1 MAYKSP
7 EEYNH
12 SLWLGY
18 VQPVGLV
25 VSIPALLDAGAHV
38 DTNYL
43 PKHQSYL
50 AARETAHGTNRDF
63 PAFAEVFLGWP
74 AEAIGD
80 GSPFDVYVEEYA
92 ETLAASYTV
101 CDPYADGKPT
111 LILCQQIQAGT
122 DGVATNLD
130 KMPEP
135 TGMREWEA
143 TPQAK
148 FERLLRQNNI
158 AIGLLLNGDS
168 IRLVYAPSGESSGH
182 ITFHWTDMSTVA
194 GRPLVAALYLLL
206 GIERLFALGE
216 KERLPAILANSR
228 KFQNQVSTQLSG
240 QILAAL
246 YELLRGFQ
254 SAHAKSGGTLLSG
267 PLEKDPDHI
276 YHGLLTI
283 LLRLVFLLFA
293 EDRELVSTDPVYT
306 NYYSLSGLFLRLRED
321 DALYHDSMDSRYGGW
336 AQLLTLFR
344 LVHGGGSHAGFRIP
358 PRHGYLFDS
367 ARYGFLEGRMRAD
380 DPVKVPQVSDGVLF
394 RVLSNLL
401 ILDGERLSYRNLDVE
416 QIGSVYEAVMGFS
429 LEVARGPSLA
439 ITSPEK
445 AKGGA
450 PVTVNLEALLR
461 ESPAKRAA
469 WLKKEAAQAVTGK
482 AVNLLKAATTIVELE
497 AALDQRI
504 DREVTPY
511 AVPKGALIFQP
522 SDERRKSG
530 SHYTPRALTKPIVKD
545 TLEPVLA
552 AFGVA
557 PTPEQILDLKVCD
570 PALGSG
576 AFLVE
581 VCRQLGDALL
591 AAWKRTGATPT
602 IPPDE
607 DELLLARRTVA
618 QLCLYGVDRNEMA
631 ADLAK
636 LSLWLATLAKDHPF
650 TFLNH
655 AIRHGDSLV
664 GLELDQIAALD
675 WQLGA
680 VRQFDE
686 AALRK
691 QIDRALV
698 FRKKILD
705 AQDLTPYEFLEETL
719 GQSEEALK
727 ELRVAGDI
735 PVAAFFAGKDA
746 KRRRDRLG
754 ELAEMRKPK
763 PDVAKEL
770 ADAIALEDELARLRR
785 GSKPLV
791 PFHWPLEFPEVFSR
805 QNPGFD
811 AMVGNPPFA
820 GKNTLLGGNAEGYVD
835 WLKMLHEGSHGN
847 ADLAAHFF
855 RRAFYLLRK
864 NGCFGLIATNT
875 IAQGDTRSSGLRYLC
890 VNGATIYRARKR
902 LKWPGNAAVVVSV
915 VNVQKGKHPG
925 PYVLGNSQVETITA
939 YLFHRGGHEDPAVLR
954 LNAKQS
960 FEGVKIYGMGFT
972 FDDSDKKDIASPLAT
987 MRELV
992 AADPRNQERI
1002 FPYIGGEEVN
1012 DSPTHEHRRYVI
1024 NFENFPLE
1032 RQELSESWASA
1043 DHKQREAWLRQGIV
1057 PLDYSDP
1064 VAADWPDLIEI
1075 VRRRVKPDRDT
1086 DNRELYRRN
1095 WWRYGERRP
1104 GLVEQLAKTETV
1116 FVICRVSKHLS
1127 VARLNANVV
1136 PSDSLTVIT
1145 TTSNERF
1152 AILQSRVHEVWARLM
1167 ASSMKD
1173 DLRYTPTD
1181 CFETFPFPV
1190 LTTATAALEG
1200 LGEKYFQFRTDM
1212 MLKRNQGL
1220 TSLYNDFHDQLR
1232 QDDQTWEMRRR
1243 HDELDQAV
1251 LAAYG
1256 WHVRVPECEFVEEF
1270 APDEDEEE
1278 PDTPNK
1284 KKFRYRWPDDFRD
1297 EILTRLLLLNKHRA
1311 EEEAHDRRKH
1321 QPIAD
1326 RLLLSPRKP
1335 SKDSKEQM
1343 SLL

>member
-25 VSIPALLDAGAHV
+25 VSIPALLDAGGHL

-43 PKHQSYL
+43 PMHQSYI
-50 AARETAHGTNRDF
+50 AAHGTTKDF
-63 PAFAEVFLGWP
+63 PAFAQAFLGWP

-101 CDPYADGKPT
+101 RDPYADGKPT
-111 LILCQQIQAGT
+111 LILCQQIQAGAGGIAR
-122 DGVATNLD
+122 DLD

-135 TGMREWEA
+135 TGMREWQA

-206 GIERLFALGE
+206 GMERLFAMAE

-267 PLEKDPDHI
+267 PLEKDPNHI

-293 EDRELVSTDPVYT
+293 EDRELVSTDPIYT
-306 NYYSLSGLFLRLRED
+306 NHYSLSGLFLRLRED

-358 PRHGYLFDS
+358 PRRGYLFDP

-394 RVLSNLL
+394 RVLSNLV

-439 ITSPEK
+439 ITSPKK

-450 PVTVNLEALLR
+450 PATVNLEALLR
-461 ESPAKRAA
+461 ESPAKRPA

-482 AVNLLKAATTIVELE
+482 AVNLLKAATTLVELE

-552 AFGVA
+552 AFGVE
-557 PTPEQILDLKVCD
+557 PIPEQILDLKVCD

-591 AAWKRTGATPT
+591 AAWKRTGTTPA

-618 QLCLYGVDRNEMA
+618 QRCLYGVDRNEMA

-664 GLELDQIAALD
+664 GLELEQIAAVD
-675 WQLGA
+675 WQLGT
-680 VRQFDE
+680 VVQFDE
-686 AALRK
+686 PALRK
-691 QIDRALV
+691 RIDAALA
-698 FRKKILD
+698 FRKEILD
-705 AQDLTPYEFLEETL
+705 AQDLTPYEFLEERL
-719 GQSEEALK
+719 GRSDEALK

-746 KRRRDRLG
+746 KRRRDRLA

-763 PDVAKEL
+763 PEVAKEL
-770 ADAIALEDELARLRR
+770 ADAIALEDELERLRR

-811 AMVGNPPFA
+811 AMVGNPPYA
-820 GKNTLLGGNAEGYVD
+820 GKNTLLSGNAEGYVD
-835 WLKMLHEGSHGN
+835 WLKMLHEESHGN
-847 ADLAAHFF
+847 ADLSAHFF
-855 RRAFYLLRK
+855 RRAFHLLRK

-890 VNGATIYRARKR
+890 LNGATIYRARKR

-915 VNVQKGKHPG
+915 VNVRKGLHPG
-925 PYVLGNSQVETITA
+925 PYVLGNRTVGKITA
-939 YLFHRGGHEDPAVLR
+939 YLFHQGGDEDPATLEANSR
-954 LNAKQS
+954 QS
-960 FEGVKIYGMGFT
+960 FIGSYVLGMGFT
-972 FDDSDKKDIASPLAT
+972 FDDADKKGVASPLSR
-987 MRELV
+987 MQELI
-992 AADPRNQERI
+992 AENPRNQERI
-1002 FPYIGGEEVN
+1002 FPYIGGEEIN
-1012 DSPTHEHRRYVI
+1012 DSPTHAYHRYVI
-1024 NFENFPLE
+1024 NFEDFPLE
-1032 RQELSESWASA
+1032 RRELGATWFEADDETRKQWLSA
-1043 DHKQREAWLRQGIV
+1043 GAV
-1057 PLDYSDP
+1057 PLDYPDA
-1064 VAADWPDLIEI
+1064 VARDWPELLNTVVD
-1075 VRRRVKPDRDT
+1075 RVKPSRDLLSLAT
-1086 DNRELYRRN
+1086 PDGQHRRHFY
-1095 WWRYGERRP
+1095 WRYGRFTP
-1104 GLVEQLAKTETV
+1104 SLFGAMSKCDYA
-1116 FVICRVSKHLS
+1116 FVISRVSSYLAIAQLDGRCVPAES
-1127 VARLNANVV
+1127 TVV
-1136 PSDSLTVIT
+1136 FPSDTFLT
-1145 TTSNERF
+1145 
-1152 AILQSRVHEVWARLM
+1152 
-1167 ASSMKD
+1167 
-1173 DLRYTPTD
+1173 
-1181 CFETFPFPV
+1181 
-1190 LTTATAALEG
+1190 
-1200 LGEKYFQFRTDM
+1200 
-1212 MLKRNQGL
+1212 
-1220 TSLYNDFHDQLR
+1220 
-1232 QDDQTWEMRRR
+1232 
-1243 HDELDQAV
+1243 
-1251 LAAYG
+1251 
-1256 WHVRVPECEFVEEF
+1256 F
-1270 APDEDEEE
+1270 APRTRSLGTPDGLIDEG
-1278 PDTPNK
+1278 
-1284 KKFRYRWPDDFRD
+1284 
-1297 EILTRLLLLNKHRA
+1297 
-1311 EEEAHDRRKH
+1311 
-1321 QPIAD
+1321 
-1326 RLLLSPRKP
+1326 
-1335 SKDSKEQM
+1335 
-1343 SLL
+1343 